1 MQNTPNLIVILGPT
15 ATGKTRLAA
24 NLANSIKSEIISADS
39 RQVYKQMDIG
49 TGKDKNQYI
58 VEGSTIPHHL
68 VDIKLAGENYHVAD
82 FQTDFATAFD
92 QIQSKG
98 KIPILCGGT
107 GMYIDAVLKNYQ
119 FTSIPNDTKLAT
131 ELAKM
136 SPSALKKLFQE
147 FPSDY
152 SLLADISTRKRL
164 ERAIQI
170 AFYLKE
176 NPMRGNKAPTL
187 NPLIFGLLMPVEK
200 RRQCITERFH
210 ARLKEGLVQ
219 EVKGLLE
226 QGISPEK
233 LVFYGLEYRFVTE
246 YLLGKMEY
254 NEMVEKLN
262 IAIHQFAKR
271 QMTYFRKMERDGQ
284 KIYWLDAENDI
295 ETNLSE
301 IKKQLWNPSKYLS

>member
-1 MQNTPNLIVILGPT
+1 MHTTPNLIVLLGPT
-15 ATGKTRLAA
+15 ASGKTRLAS
-24 NLANSIKSEIISADS
+24 NLAYTLNSEIISADS
-39 RQVYKQMDIG
+39 RQVYMQMDIG

-58 VEGSTIPHHL
+58 VERKIIPHHL
-68 VDIKLAGENYHVAD
+68 IDIKMAGENYHVAD
-82 FQTDFATAFD
+82 FQIDFANAFD

-107 GMYIDAVLKNYQ
+107 GMYIDAVLRNYQ
-119 FTSIPNDTKLAT
+119 FTSIPNNPNLAT
-131 ELAKM
+131 ELANL
-136 SPSALKKLFQE
+136 SLSALEKIFRE
-147 FPSDY
+147 NASDY
-152 SLLADISTRKRL
+152 SPLADVSTRKRL
-164 ERAIQI
+164 KRAIQI

-176 NPMRGNKAPTL
+176 NPMTTNKAPKL
-187 NPLIFGLLMPVEK
+187 NPVIFGLQMPLEK
-200 RRQCITERFH
+200 RRQRITERLH

-219 EVKGLLE
+219 EVEGLLK
-226 QGISPEK
+226 QGISAEK

-254 NEMVEKLN
+254 DEMVEKLN

-284 KIYWLDAENDI
+284 KIYWLEAENDI
-295 ETNLSE
+295 EINLSK